1 MMRVAIDTNVI
12 LVLFGRN
19 SPYRFV
25 ADALAQER
33 YTLLVSTEIMLE
45 YEEILSRR
53 QHPLQAEAVLLFL
66 QNAVGVE
73 RIDVFYRWN
82 LIHADPDDNKFV
94 DCAIAGNADAIVSED
109 AHFDALKNIS
119 FPAVKVLS
127 VAEFAALLGIDIPEF

>member
-19 SPYRFV
+19 SRYRFL

-45 YEEILSRR
+45 YEEVLCRR
-53 QHPLQAEAVLLFL
+53 QHPLQAHAALLFL
-66 QNAVGVE
+66 QNAVCVQPV
-73 RIDVFYRWN
+73 DVFYRWN

-109 AHFDALKNIS
+109 AHFDTLKNIP

-127 VAEFAALLGIDIPEF
+127 VAEFAGLLGIEIA

>member
-12 LVLFGRN
+12 LVFFGRN
-19 SPYRFV
+19 SRYRFL

-45 YEEILSRR
+45 YEEVLCRR
-53 QHPLQAEAVLLFL
+53 QHPLQAHAALLFL
-66 QNAVGVE
+66 QNAVCVQPV
-73 RIDVFYRWN
+73 DVFYRWN

-109 AHFDALKNIS
+109 AHFDTLKNIP
-119 FPAVKVLS
+119 FPAVKVLT
-127 VAEFAALLGIDIPEF
+127 VAEFAGLLGTEIA

>member
-19 SPYRFV
+19 SRYRFL

-45 YEEILSRR
+45 YEEVLYRR
-53 QHPLQAEAVLLFL
+53 QHPLQARAALIFL
-66 QNAVGVE
+66 QNAVRVQPVD
-73 RIDVFYRWN
+73 IFYRWN

-127 VAEFAALLGIDIPEF
+127 VLEFAAILGIQI